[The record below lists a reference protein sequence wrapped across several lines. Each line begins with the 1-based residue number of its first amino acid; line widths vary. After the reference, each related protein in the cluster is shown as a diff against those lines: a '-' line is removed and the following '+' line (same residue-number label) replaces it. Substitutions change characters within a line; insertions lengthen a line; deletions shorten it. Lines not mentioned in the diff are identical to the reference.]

1 MFQMSSTVQQGAV
14 DELET
19 VKGSSW
25 ADDIHWWDAEAD
37 EHTYADLNP
46 PEKHTA

>member
-19 VKGSSW
+19 VKGSYW
-25 ADDIHWWDAEAD
+25 ADAEAD
-37 EHTYADLNP
+37 EHTDADLNP